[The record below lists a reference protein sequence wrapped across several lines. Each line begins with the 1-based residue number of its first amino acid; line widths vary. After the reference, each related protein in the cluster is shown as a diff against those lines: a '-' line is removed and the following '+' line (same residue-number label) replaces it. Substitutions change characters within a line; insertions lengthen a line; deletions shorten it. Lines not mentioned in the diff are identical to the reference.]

1 MTLCKC
7 IVGGEYFIQGECDI
21 ELQQGW
27 SLPYAQYLELRLE
40 SQCGHRVTCFFF
52 FLVTGSQRIFHS
64 GHRVKKVFPNS
75 HRQNSM

>member
-27 SLPYAQYLELRLE
+27 SLPYAQYLELRL
-40 SQCGHRVTCFFF
+40 
-52 FLVTGSQRIFHS
+52 GSQI
-64 GHRVKKVFPNS
+64 VTA
-75 HRQNSM
+75 

>member
-52 FLVTGSQRIFHS
+52 LFGHGVTEDVS
-64 GHRVKKVFPNS
+64 
-75 HRQNSM
+75 